1 MNDPCFSFK
10 KKLLVKSMSNYLVQ
24 PAITKSRYVL
34 FPIRRHDVWALYK
47 KAVGCFWI
55 AEEIKLVQDRDDWE
69 HRLNDDERFFIS
81 NILAFFSSSD
91 SIIQENLAMNFIAE
105 LEGETEFIN
114 FYSYQL
120 YSEGIHSE
128 TYSLL
133 IDTLI
138 RDPREKERIFNA
150 MDTIPCI
157 GRKAN
162 WARKWIYGSADAAT
176 AETTTVVPEMDR
188 SFYDQMMG
196 LIRER
201 GQLEDMRTI
210 RLIRT
215 VRETVGMPANSMP
228 FPIRVAAFAAVEG
241 IFFSGS
247 FCAIFWLKSRGLMP
261 GLGFSNELISRDE
274 GLHTD
279 NACLLFSYL
288 IHKPDQVV
296 IHELIREA
304 VAIETEFITES
315 IPVRLIG
322 MNADL
327 MTTYIQFVADRL
339 LIQLGYEKIWNAE
352 NPFTFMEAIS
362 LAPKTN
368 FFEGKVSQYV
378 KDGIGKTEEENQVG
392 FTDDF

>member
-1 MNDPCFSFK
+1 
-10 KKLLVKSMSNYLVQ
+10 MSNYLTQ
-24 PAITKSRYVL
+24 PSIQKSRYVL
-34 FPIRRHDVWALYK
+34 FPIRRHEVWRLYK
-47 KAVGCFWI
+47 RAVASFWT
-55 AEEIKLVQDRDDWE
+55 AEEINLSQDNEDWNTKLT
-69 HRLNDDERFFIS
+69 NDEKYFIS

-138 RDPREKERIFNA
+138 QDPREKDRIFNA

-157 GRKAN
+157 NKKAN
-162 WARKWIYGSADAAT
+162 WARKWIYGS
-176 AETTTVVPEMDR
+176 PESITFQSENDQH
-188 SFYDQMMG
+188 FYDQMMG
-196 LIRER
+196 LIH
-201 GQLEDMRTI
+201 QNTNMDDMKTI

-215 VRETVGMPANSMP
+215 VRETVGLPANSMP

-274 GLHTD
+274 GMHTD

-288 IHKPDQVV
+288 IHKPDQSI

-327 MTTYIQFVADRL
+327 MTIYIQFVADRL
-339 LIQLGYEKIWNAE
+339 LLQLGYDKLWNVQ
-352 NPFTFMEAIS
+352 NPFPFMEAIS
-362 LAPKTN
+362 LTPKTN

-378 KDGIGKTEEENQVG
+378 KDGVGKSQDDNQIG
-392 FTDDF
+392 FTEDF

>member
-1 MNDPCFSFK
+1 
-10 KKLLVKSMSNYLVQ
+10 MSHYLVQ
-24 PAITKSRYVL
+24 PTTTKSRYVL

-47 KAVGCFWI
+47 KAVGSFWI
-55 AEEIKLVQDRDDWE
+55 AEEIQLSQDCDDWTN
-69 HRLNDDERFFIS
+69 RLTDDERHFIS
-81 NILAFFSSSD
+81 NIWAFFSSSD
-91 SIIQENLAMNFIAE
+91 SIIQENLAMNFITE

-138 RDPREKERIFNA
+138 RDPREKDRIFNA

-157 GRKAN
+157 GRKAG
-162 WARKWIYGSADAAT
+162 WARKWIYGAAGGASDT
-176 AETTTVVPEMDR
+176 VTTFASESDR
-188 SFYDQMMG
+188 MFHDQMMG
-196 LIRER
+196 LIRDR
-201 GQLEDMRTI
+201 AGGADPLNDMRTV
-210 RLIRT
+210 RLMRT
-215 VRETVGMPANSMP
+215 VRETVGLPSNSMP

-274 GLHTD
+274 GMHTE

-288 IHKPDQVV
+288 IQKPEESI

-304 VAIETEFITES
+304 VMIETEFITES

-327 MTTYIQFVADRL
+327 MTVYIQFVADRL
-339 LIQLGYEKIWNAE
+339 LLQLGYSPLWNVQ
-352 NPFTFMEAIS
+352 NPFSFMEAIS

-368 FFEGKVSQYV
+368 FFEGKVSQYM
-378 KDGIGKTEEENQVG
+378 KDGIGKSAAENQIG